1 MGILVYRDRNG
12 HPEFV
17 GRIDYRRGERGTFSY
32 DEAYVRRA
40 VQAEELGISVM
51 LPLDAAPYSSAEFG
65 PFFEGLLPEGEVLAN
80 LASLYQVPRSDYLAL
95 LEQMGCESIGALTF
109 VSEGVDPREYE
120 PRYEQV
126 ESKTLNEMIENPVRM
141 ATLAASS
148 TRLSLAG
155 AQYKVAWFLSKDA
168 DARSASA
175 KDWMIPRGTAPSTH
189 IIKISRRGEEEIA
202 LNELACA
209 LLARACGFEVAEV
222 HELAEVPGAI
232 SVARYDRVRVEVDGA
247 DAVVRLHQE
256 DFCQALGLAPFFKY
270 QPQGVEANYPYMA
283 ADLIESASA
292 NPQDDLLEFSKRM
305 VFNYVIGNSDAHF
318 KNFSLLYNRA
328 WTARRLAPLYDVTC
342 IPLTGYSTAMPFDIG
357 DHRALEDIDERDFT
371 LLAADMDVSLGR
383 FSEEVSRLVTT
394 LEAPSLE
401 YLDSRVENMVGRI
414 LENSAPRLKVV
425 RDFLGRAG

>member
-1 MGILVYRDRNG
+1 
-12 HPEFV
+12 
-17 GRIDYRRGERGTFSY
+17 
-32 DEAYVRRA
+32 
-40 VQAEELGISVM
+40 
-51 LPLDAAPYSSAEFG
+51 
-65 PFFEGLLPEGEVLAN
+65 
-80 LASLYQVPRSDYLAL
+80 
-95 LEQMGCESIGALTF
+95 
-109 VSEGVDPREYE
+109 
-120 PRYEQV
+120 
-126 ESKTLNEMIENPVRM
+126 
-141 ATLAASS
+141 
-148 TRLSLAG
+148 
-155 AQYKVAWFLSKDA
+155 
-168 DARSASA
+168 
-175 KDWMIPRGTAPSTH
+175 MIPRGTAPSTH

-425 RDFLGRAG
+425 RDFLGRVG